1 MKKDDNKYSRR
12 EFIQKT
18 AAGAA
23 VITVTG
29 IAGSCSVKTGKEGEM
44 PTRVLGKTGLDISIL
59 SFGGGSQFLKN
70 KDGEWEKLM
79 HKALKAGVNFF
90 DTAPSYTLSQF
101 HMNEVKGIGSA
112 EERFGKILPEY
123 RDKVIISTKV
133 EGRNTEEAKK
143 GLEESLRKLKTDHVD
158 ILFLHS
164 IEPSDEVAAIEKGVY
179 REMIKMKESGLTKFN
194 GFSSMDS
201 AERSR
206 DLLEALDWDVVLL
219 AMNATQ
225 YGDFAKVALPVA
237 KKKNVGVVAMKVM
250 RNLVGKKATAQE
262 LFEYAWTQ
270 EGVASAI
277 VGHYGKDPLNE
288 NIKIAMGYGAHG
300 NTAMVDRAELEQR
313 MAEFAG
319 PHALVWARPGYRDG
333 GLIV

>member
-23 VITVTG
+23 VISVAG
-29 IAGSCSVKTGKEGEM
+29 IAGSCSVKPGKEGKM

-70 KDGEWEKLM
+70 KDGEWEKVL
-79 HKALKAGVNFF
+79 HKALKAGINYY
-90 DTAPSYTLSQF
+90 DTAPSYNLSQF
-101 HMNEVKGIGSA
+101 HMNDVKGIGSS
-112 EERFGKILPEY
+112 EERYGEVLSAY
-123 RDKVIISTKV
+123 RDQIILSTKI
-133 EGRNTEEAKK
+133 EGRDPEKAKK
-143 GLEESLRKLKTDHVD
+143 DLEESLKKLKTDHVD
-158 ILFLHS
+158 ILMLHS
-164 IEPSDEVAAIEKGVY
+164 IEPSDDVAAIENGVY
-179 REMIKMKESGLTKFN
+179 REMIRMKESGMTKFI

-201 AERSR
+201 SERSR
-206 DLLEALDWDVVLL
+206 DLLEALDWDVALL

-237 KKKNVGVVAMKVM
+237 QKKNVGVIAMKVM

-270 EGVASAI
+270 DGVASAV
-277 VGHYGKDPLNE
+277 VGHYGKDPIEE
-288 NIKIAMGYGAHG
+288 NIKIAMEYGSKG
-300 NTAMVDRAELEQR
+300 NTAMIDRAELELR